1 MQWGEGNLTSVVAW
15 NCGRRRANYLSSVV
29 YVSDVCE
36 TFRSVREVNTCG
48 DTRTSRDSG
57 KIICNS
63 QATVYAKTHPCTA
76 SRRHSYS
83 WVTELPYPSSS
94 FTFNPIGHASL
105 LQFLR
110 DEMQSCT
117 ILWSTW
123 GINYMWTMLRNK
135 ITLPLAHYSL
145 RIFYPFLC
153 VIIFVKSVLWNRYLF
168 S

>member
-48 DTRTSRDSG
+48 DTRTSRAAKLS
-57 KIICNS
+57 
-63 QATVYAKTHPCTA
+63 ATAKRPCTRKHIHA
-76 SRRHSYS
+76 PRHVVRHSYS

-110 DEMQSCT
+110 DEVQSCT

-145 RIFYPFLC
+145 RIFCPFLC